1 MKIARV
7 LYENEPTVVVVRD
20 GMAYSVPSAL
30 GMESSRVEGEF
41 YSIPTLMSNATL
53 KNPLGDFATMD
64 KLIPLPDVLSI
75 RDFYAFETHV
85 REARKKRGLDMA
97 PEWYRYPV
105 FYFSNTSNLYPS
117 GSSVPI
123 PSYTREM
130 DFELEI
136 AMVIGK
142 EGKNI
147 KAEDA
152 WNYVFGFMIA
162 NDWSARDIQREEV
175 KVGLGPAKA
184 KDFATS
190 LGPLIVTTDEILRK
204 RQSNGKINMNVSA
217 TVNGTRYSSA
227 NLNSIYWDI
236 ERLIEWASLE
246 SRLRA
251 GDVIMTGTVG
261 TGCILESGE
270 HPWLKGSDRVVLF
283 ADDIG
288 QLENVV
294 V

>member
-7 LYENEPTVVVVRD
+7 LHRNEPTVVLVENGKAYPVHSML
-20 GMAYSVPSAL
+20 GMAP
-30 GMESSRVEGEF
+30 ERVEREF
-41 YSIPTLMSNATL
+41 YNLPSLLVDHIPREAA
-53 KNPLGDFATMD
+53 GDFSTMD
-64 KLIPLPDVLSI
+64 KLIPLPDVRSI

-85 REARKKRGLDMA
+85 REARKKRGLDMV
-97 PEWYRYPV
+97 PEWYKFPV

-117 GSSVPI
+117 GGTVPI

-136 AMVIGK
+136 AVVIGRD
-142 EGKNI
+142 GKNI
-147 KAEDA
+147 QAKDA
-152 WNYVFGFMIA
+152 WHYVFGLTVA
-162 NDWSARDIQREEV
+162 NDWSARDIQREEM

-190 LGPLIVTTDEILRK
+190 LGPLIVTADEILQRK
-204 RQSNGKINMNVSA
+204 QRDGKINLKMTAS
-217 TVNGTRYSSA
+217 VNGSTYSSA
-227 NLNSIYWDI
+227 NLNSIFWDI
-236 ERLIEWASLE
+236 EKLIEWASLE
-246 SRLRA
+246 SRLRV

-261 TGCILESGE
+261 TGCILESGD
-270 HPWLKGSDRVVLF
+270 HPWLKSGDVIILS
-283 ADDIG
+283 ADLIG